1 MKRSMALL
9 AVAVYVLFYG
19 LNLYWFSRII
29 LGFAKVLGLTSGEL
43 IKEETKA
50 KKE

>member
-29 LGFAKVLGLTSGEL
+29 LGFAKVLGLTSEA
-43 IKEETKA
+43 IKEE
-50 KKE
+50 KKDE